1 MNKDANVETCL
12 SVYPEGK
19 VTVEGFKYRTSL
31 HLTRDIEAVQRRRE
45 GDANYVLSQRYEA
58 VVFIEDGGGKKE
70 FEICVPKTLLTDLS
84 SVPWWGRWLVSRVG
98 PHLEA
103 SIVHDWLYVAWQH
116 EEKDATEEMRGF
128 ADDVFRAAMEEA
140 KVKSWR
146 IWLIYQ
152 AVHFG
157 GKSAFYGTDDTL
169 FRDAAP

>member
-1 MNKDANVETCL
+1 MNEEATLGARPSAYPDEKVSVEA
-12 SVYPEGK
+12 
-19 VTVEGFKYRTSL
+19 FKYRTPL
-31 HLTRDIEAVQRRRE
+31 HLTRDINAVQRRKGE
-45 GDANYVLSQRYEA
+45 DANYVLSERYKA
-58 VVFIEDGGGKKE
+58 VAFIEDRRGKKK
-70 FEICVPKTLLTDLS
+70 FDICVPKNFLTDLS

-116 EEKDATEEMRGF
+116 DKRDATEEMRGF
-128 ADDVFRAAMEEA
+128 ADDVFRVAMEEA
-140 KVKSWR
+140 NVKGWR

-157 GKSAFYGTDDTL
+157 GKTAFYGTEDSL